1 MLKSRQTIS
10 CGSAMISA
18 KREKSEVKQCPPPFF
33 QELKWLNLSY
43 YICTSFPHIHPNFS
57 YHWFPRTT
65 RFEPV
70 RVCAS
75 SFLATTTSQKQQQ
88 RAKMSHAQILD
99 NKANTS
105 SLSDVRPK
113 LSANSVRSKIE
124 GVDCL
129 WRTRKVT
136 RLSCWCRICQ
146 EVSSLLN

>member
-1 MLKSRQTIS
+1 MSSTLLSGTEMTQS
-10 CGSAMISA
+10 VLLYMHFL
-18 KREKSEVKQCPPPFF
+18 PPHSP
-33 QELKWLNLSY
+33 KLSY
-43 YICTSFPHIHPNFS
+43 HR
-57 YHWFPRTT
+57 FPRTT

-75 SFLATTTSQKQQQ
+75 SFLAETTSQKQQQ

-124 GVDCL
+124 RVDCL
-129 WRTRKVT
+129 WRTRKVM
-136 RLSCWCRICQ
+136 RLSC
-146 EVSSLLN
+146 